1 MSSFDDF
8 YKQWKEK
15 NGVTTETAYQNL
27 TDEQKA
33 QKAVEGVDK
42 TIERLRASRNNTST
56 NSIWNQIQNTKN
68 TMNFNLSK
76 NKQDELQQKML
87 QFKNQGATVN
97 KNGKDITKREINNK
111 LKLPEVQ
118 VANKKYEEQ
127 KQNKQIESID
137 KLISDYKAQEKA
149 GEINKNIEKGGADAV
164 NAVIENTL
172 TNFQEGALG
181 MTGGIINAPLVV
193 GAGAIKATNKLV
205 GSDKLDKVSNNIL
218 DKTDRIAG
226 KYELNTKANQYVGN
240 EGVQKLGGI
249 SNTIGG
255 MLPSILANLFAPGSG
270 VVVQGL
276 GVGGKTA
283 QDSINADRSNLG
295 QSIFKGVG
303 YGIASGEI
311 EKLTGGNIFG
321 KGSLD
326 DFATKF
332 IGNKISNK
340 LGQKMAS
347 KAYEFL
353 GEQLEEFLEN
363 QVDHVIDYII
373 EGKGITKEEWLSEF
387 NETNQNTFL
396 TTLVLNLLG
405 LGGNTYNEIQNNSK
419 IDNNTKTAIKEMND
433 VINKNDFGGEKQLE
447 QFINDKLDNIDNT
460 SSLQQESTQTQQIA
474 PIQQINQEQNN
485 TAQNENMEQIN
496 SFNGYT
502 DNEINKL
509 KSDKISI
516 AKSSDDIVSFA
527 NNSKTFPGNFKM
539 YVGKIKENVAKVI
552 NEKLGFN
559 IDNYNISLKTDAIRH
574 VLNEHSNSN
583 ENQRGQVPITA
594 EDFKNIPEII
604 NNPDN
609 ISDSGKTKQGKPV
622 IKFEKNINGN
632 NVAITYVSDKHKN
645 LELQTMYKFK
655 NDKKID
661 SVTMSN
667 VINTLDR
674 TSETNSDTNLIN
686 NIIPQTDKN
695 MQVQQQEK
703 VVTRHDVI
711 QNNRQIARDNIKNIS
726 TWKDKSKGIS
736 YQLETMERNMYDI
749 IPDKS
754 EAKRIND
761 TYFEPIHKSEA
772 EKQKFINGYNNKI
785 KEFDLNK
792 YESEAVQL
800 LGEQKY
806 NPDFKAEDLQDILD
820 KVNDNIEKGKVDEQK
835 VNEAIETFRNIYD
848 ELFELE
854 NKALKENGYKEKPYR
869 KGYFPHFIDYVPETR
884 TEKVLNKLGFKI
896 DKRPL
901 PTDIAGITEQFVPGK
916 TWNKSALERKG
927 NKTDYNAL
935 KGFDTYIIQA
945 SDNIFHTDNIQRLRG
960 LENEIRYQYSDKG
973 VQERIDN
980 ILSDETLYE
989 DEKQQLLDQILDQ
1002 VNNPMPNLVTELRR
1016 YTNALANKK
1025 SEADRSVENK
1035 MGRPI
1040 YSTVNAIE
1048 NRFGANAV
1056 GLNIGSA
1063 LTNFIPITQAYSQVS
1078 TKNMGRAMID
1088 TVKSYAN
1095 NDNFVENSTF
1105 LTNRVNQAEKLYKTS
1120 LEKIS
1125 DKSSILFNAIDE
1137 VTSNIVVRGKYLEN
1151 IENGMNQ
1158 TEAMEDADA
1167 FARKVIG
1174 DRSKGSLPTIFEEK
1188 NPITKI
1194 FTQFQ
1199 LEVNNQY
1206 RYILKDIPRDLKE
1219 KGVGAIALAFFKMF
1233 AGAWLYNELTEKI
1246 IGRKPAFSPID
1257 IAISSYKTI
1266 TDKEQTTAEKVLNIG
1281 TDITQDIPFIGGL
1294 VGGGRVPV
1302 NGAIPNA
1309 TNLIKSGIGLAT
1321 GEMDRKKALNTIG
1334 KEVSKPLYYLLPPF
1348 GGGQIKKSVEG
1359 IQTVVKGGSYGVDSK
1374 GQQTLQ
1380 FPVENANAGD
1390 YIKASLFG
1398 KYALPLAKDYTESG
1412 YKSLN
1417 AKDTKGYQD
1426 TKIPYKEFITYTNSN
1441 LKKKEEKIKFIEGMN
1456 ISDKQ
1461 KWEMYCYDIFE
1472 STEREKDKGSQ
1483 LEDAKYAI
1491 ANGTTKSE
1499 YIELYNN
1506 TNNRNM
1512 SMPTKEEL
1520 AELKANGIE
1529 LKNYMDFSIKVHD
1542 ETKKQKANG
1551 NIKENAQLKNKDKI
1565 SILLDGKYSEKEK
1578 LSIYSNYINKE
1589 DKKIELVNKLDFPLE
1604 EFLKYKQQEFKNDK
1618 DENEETI
1625 SGTKKQKVVNYLNSI
1640 YDVDLSPEYKQIICK
1655 IENISSFD
1663 KEVANFVT
1671 NYPGL
1676 TVEEQKE
1683 LLEIIGFDVDKNG
1696 KIKTTTML
1704 PIKKYVK

>member
-1 MSSFDDF
+1 MSSFDNF
-8 YKQWKEK
+8 YKKWKEE
-15 NGVTTETAYQNL
+15 NGVTTETPYQNL
-27 TDEQKA
+27 TNEQKA

-42 TIERLRASRNNTST
+42 TIERLRASRNDTST
-56 NSIWNQIQNTKN
+56 NSIWSQIQNTANQRLYNNINKGALNSSNVIGSILKLQNTGNKGIALDNNYLNKLAEMDRAERYKQLRGLTKNNDEFGKLNLQVENIKQEKQATEEADKINKDISEGEYGSSIKHIVKGVPEEALN
-68 TMNFNLSK
+68 TMIKVAGTATSLTPDTVKLPNSRENMVEASKLLTNKYQNTTSKINNGVVKTASNLS
-76 NKQDELQQKML
+76 
-87 QFKNQGATVN
+87 G
-97 KNGKDITKREINNK
+97 
-111 LKLPEVQ
+111 
-118 VANKKYEEQ
+118 
-127 KQNKQIESID
+127 
-137 KLISDYKAQEKA
+137 
-149 GEINKNIEKGGADAV
+149 
-164 NAVIENTL
+164 
-172 TNFQEGALG
+172 
-181 MTGGIINAPLVV
+181 
-193 GAGAIKATNKLV
+193 
-205 GSDKLDKVSNNIL
+205 
-218 DKTDRIAG
+218 
-226 KYELNTKANQYVGN
+226 
-240 EGVQKLGGI
+240 
-249 SNTIGG
+249 TIGQMVPS
-255 MLPSILANLFAPGSG
+255 MLSNVVAPGSG
-270 VVVQGL
+270 IATAGITSGSSSYLETLNEEQDNKGKALATGVLKGL
-276 GVGGKTA
+276 LSAGT
-283 QDSINADRSNLG
+283 
-295 QSIFKGVG
+295 
-303 YGIASGEI
+303 
-311 EKLTGGNIFG
+311 EKITGGNIVST
-321 KGSLD
+321 GSLD
-326 DFATKF
+326 DIAKKVISSKF
-332 IGNKISNK
+332 SSNISKKIASEVYEIG
-340 LGQKMAS
+340 
-347 KAYEFL
+347 
-353 GEQLEEFLEN
+353 GENIEEFIEDNLGN
-363 QVDHVIDYII
+363 VIDKVINN
-373 EGKGITKEEWLSEF
+373 KDMPDLKEWWQNSK
-387 NETNQNTFL
+387 ETAKI
-396 TTLVLNLLG
+396 TTLSKIVLNMFG
-405 LGGNTYNEIQNNSK
+405 LGGNTYKEIKQQELDSNMKKMIDEAQNVIEKENISTDNLHRQLSQTEPTENNIANNQETLYNNSNESESG
-419 IDNNTKTAIKEMND
+419 IDGQIQRGRMEELSGQYGAR
-433 VINKNDFGGEKQLE
+433 
-447 QFINDKLDNIDNT
+447 
-460 SSLQQESTQTQQIA
+460 LQQEEQQQNNRQYTKQEYEQWENSIA
-474 PIQQINQEQNN
+474 PTEESKLTNEQIKIKNEIKRQYNKDIVFFNDDNNYNAGSSLVDKNKIYINSKQAETFGMNKIIFHEIAESNILHNREISNDIIQPAIEKIINDEQFEKQKQEFWKSESEIMPSDYAIAKDILCDRFAETKSGEKLDYDNVLSQETNMTIEYALEN
-485 TAQNENMEQIN
+485 FSKAMDNENHVE
-496 SFNGYT
+496 
-502 DNEINKL
+502 
-509 KSDKISI
+509 
-516 AKSSDDIVSFA
+516 
-527 NNSKTFPGNFKM
+527 GN
-539 YVGKIKENVAKVI
+539 IE
-552 NEKLGFN
+552 
-559 IDNYNISLKTDAIRH
+559 
-574 VLNEHSNSN
+574 
-583 ENQRGQVPITA
+583 
-594 EDFKNIPEII
+594 
-604 NNPDN
+604 
-609 ISDSGKTKQGKPV
+609 
-622 IKFEKNINGN
+622 
-632 NVAITYVSDKHKN
+632 
-645 LELQTMYKFK
+645 
-655 NDKKID
+655 
-661 SVTMSN
+661 
-667 VINTLDR
+667 
-674 TSETNSDTNLIN
+674 
-686 NIIPQTDKN
+686 
-695 MQVQQQEK
+695 QEK

-711 QNNRQIARDNIKNIS
+711 QNNREIARENIKNIS

-736 YQLETMERNMYDI
+736 YQLETMERNIYDI
-749 IPDKS
+749 VPDKA

-761 TYFEPIHKSEA
+761 TYFEPIHKAEA
-772 EKQKFINGYNNKI
+772 EKQKFINKYNNRI
-785 KEFDLNK
+785 KEYNLNK
-792 YESEAVQL
+792 YESEAVQV
-800 LGEQKY
+800 LGEYKY
-806 NPDFKAEDLQDILD
+806 NPDFKTAGVDIETNKTILD
-820 KVNDNIEKGKVDEQK
+820 KVKENIRNGKVDEQK

-1088 TVKSYAN
+1088 TVKSYVN
-1095 NDNFVENSTF
+1095 NDNFVEYSTF
-1105 LTNRVNQAEKLYKTS
+1105 LTNRVSQAEKLYKTS

-1219 KGVGAIALAFFKMF
+1219 KGAGAIALAFFKMF
-1233 AGAWLYNELTEKI
+1233 AGAWLYNELSEKI

-1266 TDKEQTTAEKVLNIG
+1266 TNEEQTTAEKVLNIT
-1281 TDITQDIPFIGGL
+1281 TDITQDAPFIGGL

-1374 GQQTLQ
+1374 GEETLQ

-1499 YIELYNN
+1499 YIELYNS
-1506 TNNRNM
+1506 TNSRNM

-1542 ETKKQKANG
+1542 ETKRQKANG
-1551 NIKENAQLKNKDKI
+1551 NIKENGQLKNKDKI
-1565 SILLDGKYSEKEK
+1565 SILLNGKYSEEEK
-1578 LSIYSNYINKE
+1578 KSIYSNYINKE

-1604 EFLKYKQQEFKNDK
+1604 EYLKYKQQEFKNDK
-1618 DENEETI
+1618 DENDETI
-1625 SGTKKQKVVNYLNSI
+1625 SGTKKQKVFNYLNSI
-1640 YDVDLSPEYKQIICK
+1640 YDVDLSQEHKQIICK